1 MTERAAGNNNDPPA
15 AVESNKSNFQRTDSK
30 LCIALVTL
38 SKENDQKRLE
48 QLKSGFIRT
57 VKCNKYRSPLTVH
70 SNNNNLSY
78 LVDPACTK
86 VNRLFVLSFE
96 RIEEDNVIKD
106 HRDSFSRYYV
116 PNVEMKDFNFLI
128 DGKSFFDLPVENEE
142 EAYEKIIEMRSN
154 DYTTGILLDFA
165 YFKEYYRLIAID
177 LSKESKLKDPQL
189 INFICKREKQANGVT
204 MFLIIEK
211 SEESTFEFLQKSLNI
226 F

>member
-1 MTERAAGNNNDPPA
+1 MTLRAAGNNNDPPA
-15 AVESNKSNFQRTDSK
+15 AVETNKSIFQRTDSK
-30 LCIALVTL
+30 WSIALVTL
-38 SKENDQKRLE
+38 SKENDQTLLE

-70 SNNNNLSY
+70 RNNNNLSY

-116 PNVEMKDFNFLI
+116 PNVEMKDFNILI
-128 DGKSFFDLPVENEE
+128 DGKSLFDLPVENEE
-142 EAYEKIIEMRSN
+142 EAYEKILEMRNN
-154 DYTTGILLDFA
+154 DYKTGILLDFA
-165 YFKEYYRLIAID
+165 YFKEYYRLTAID
-177 LSKESKLKDPQL
+177 LSKESKLKHPQQ

-204 MFLIIEK
+204 TFFIIEK
-211 SEESTFEFLQKSLNI
+211 SEESTSEVSQKSLNI